1 MWNKLLAS
9 PLLFAYLLIG
19 TIIAVA
25 SGFAAQNKY
34 LLPALQ
40 IAVAYPVLYSLLVQK
55 QRIRAILAMLFWAL
69 CVAIVMI
76 TASIHFYDR
85 GANSI
90 IHGTAYVQEMF
101 YWIKTGIGAES
112 NPWQFVPQH
121 LLHFIVFSILSVIT
135 ASILSLFM
143 GAILMNYMSFYVAS
157 VILASNDKLL
167 ATLMGWHPWAIF
179 RVASFV
185 LLGVILAEPTIC
197 RIKKMDYEYASIRK
211 YYWLALHGLVLDV
224 ILKTLLAP
232 WWSVMLRRIV
242 HT

>member
-1 MWNKLLAS
+1 MWNKLLCS
-9 PLLFAYLLIG
+9 PLLFLYLFAG
-19 TIIAVA
+19 TIVAVA
-25 SGFAAQNKY
+25 AGFAIQNEY
-34 LLPALQ
+34 LLPAFQ
-40 IAVAYPVLYSLLVQK
+40 IAVAYPVLYSLLAQK
-55 QRIRAILAMLFWAL
+55 KRIRAIWAMLFWAL

-76 TASIHFYDR
+76 TSSVHFYDR
-85 GANSI
+85 AGNSI
-90 IHGTAYVQEMF
+90 IHGRAYVREMF

-121 LLHFIVFSILSVIT
+121 LLHFVVFAILSVLT

-157 VILASNDKLL
+157 VIRASSNELL
-167 ATLMGWHPWAIF
+167 ACLMGWHVWAIL

-232 WWSVMLRRIV
+232 WWSEMLRRIV

>member
-1 MWNKLLAS
+1 MWNKLLVS
-9 PLLFAYLLIG
+9 PFLFAYLLAG

-25 SGFAAQNKY
+25 LGFVAQNQY

-40 IAVAYPVLYSLLVQK
+40 IAIAYPVLYTLLVQK

-69 CVAIVMI
+69 CVALVMI
-76 TASIHFYDR
+76 TASIHFHDR
-85 GANSI
+85 AARSI

-121 LLHFIVFSILSVIT
+121 LLHFIVFCILSVLT

-157 VILASNDKLL
+157 VIMASNDKLL
-167 ATLMGWHPWAIF
+167 ASLMGWHPWAIL

-232 WWSVMLRRIV
+232 WWSTMLRRIV
-242 HT
+242 HS